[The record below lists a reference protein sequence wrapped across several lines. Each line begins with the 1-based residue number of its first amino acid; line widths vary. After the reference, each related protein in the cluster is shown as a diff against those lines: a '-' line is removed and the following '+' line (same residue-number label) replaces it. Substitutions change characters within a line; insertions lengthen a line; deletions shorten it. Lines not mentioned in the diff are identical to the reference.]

1 MSLDSSLKTRGGSLS
16 QHRSVLS
23 REERIAKLKAV
34 SNYDTAKKPA
44 IGLPKT
50 SNRKVV

>member
-34 SNYDTAKKPA
+34 NNFDPSKKPVV
-44 IGLPKT
+44 GLPKT